1 MRLDKIIDA
10 PTVRRRNDAAAA
22 ERDFADIWLILW
34 HRRVFLAVVT
44 ALAGGLVL
52 LYCLTT
58 PRLYA
63 SAAQILIDPRDRQVL
78 AKGVTPDTLASDG
91 GVTQVESQ
99 VRVLQSDVVLLRAVK
114 AAGLASDAEFGAA
127 STGLLATLAR
137 SYRDFFGLT
146 PAGGESADLRALRA
160 LKRRLSVKRADKVFV
175 IDVTVTA
182 DTGEKAARV
191 AEAVAQA
198 YLDDQAQARAAA
210 SNTASNELTGKLADL
225 RTQVRDAEN
234 AVEAYK
240 SAHDIVGAG
249 GRLVKEQQLTD
260 TNNQLA
266 TAHARTLEARARF
279 DTIDRA
285 RRSGAAGASTTD
297 ALQSPNMLQL
307 RAQYAQVMRQ
317 RADLGAQLGSRHPAI
332 VSIDA
337 QVADVRRLIAGEID
351 RIARGA
357 RSDVE
362 QAEVGER
369 SLRRAVEDLS
379 RTAQTTG
386 LDYVRLRELERQAE
400 ASRAVYEAYLVRA
413 RETGEQAGISTV
425 NARIITH
432 AVVPIEKSWPP
443 TLILL
448 LAALGGGF
456 GIGAAV
462 VLLGAHVA
470 PVLISREQVRQVGD
484 LPVIAVGPVP
494 GLVADGVPAGREPVS
509 AGVSAALAPL
519 RNLVLRRGSAE
530 RPAVILLEG
539 DASDGIVK
547 TRLAR
552 VFAASAA
559 AEGARILL
567 VDGDFATRRLS
578 GHSGEAKRPGL
589 LDLLRGRRTF
599 EQVAVEDPDTGVVLL
614 GAGLG
619 DSIVRPLPAADL
631 QNWLGRLGRRFDAVV
646 VDCGVATED
655 VRTAS
660 LAILA
665 DEHLAV
671 VRAGHT
677 AGRSL
682 QDLVAAAA
690 AAGHP
695 FSGVVYLHADR
706 RA

>member
-10 PTVRRRNDAAAA
+10 PAARTRHDAAAA

-34 HRRVFLAVVT
+34 HRRVFLAAVT
-44 ALAGGLVL
+44 ALVGGLAL

-63 SAAQILIDPRDRQVL
+63 SSAQILIDPRDRQVL

-114 AAGLASDAEFGAA
+114 AAGLASDAEFGVA
-127 STGLLATLAR
+127 STGLLATFTQ
-137 SYRDFFGLT
+137 SYRDLFGLA

-182 DTGEKAARV
+182 DTGEKAARI

-279 DTIDRA
+279 ETIDRA
-285 RRSGAAGASTTD
+285 RRSGAATTD

-307 RAQYAQVMRQ
+307 RAQYAQVTRQ

-351 RIARGA
+351 RIARAA

-456 GIGAAV
+456 GVGAAA

-470 PVLISREQVRQVGD
+470 PVLISSGQVRQVGD

-494 GLVADGVPAGREPVS
+494 GLVADGAPPGREPVS
-509 AGVSAALAPL
+509 AGVSMALAPL
-519 RNLVLRRGSAE
+519 RNLILRRGSAE

-539 DASDGIVK
+539 DVSDRIVK

-552 VFAASAA
+552 VLAASAA
-559 AEGARILL
+559 AQGARILL
-567 VDGDFATRRLS
+567 VDGDFTTRRLS
-578 GHSGEAKRPGL
+578 SLSGEAKRPGL

-599 EQVAVEDPDTGVVLL
+599 EQVASEDPDTGVVML

-631 QNWLGRLGRRFDAVV
+631 QNWLGRIGRRFDAVI
-646 VDCGVATED
+646 VDCGGATQD

-660 LAILA
+660 LAVLA

-671 VRAGHT
+671 VRAGQT
-677 AGRSL
+677 SGRSL